1 MNKTPIQELIDYC
14 VNNKRHHHCDS
25 IHNPIEY
32 LEYKD
37 LIGKLSR
44 YLEKEKQFCFDCFNA
59 GANYND
65 DSYRWEKE
73 PNFDQF
79 YSKFTNQQK

>member
-44 YLEKEKQFCFDCFNA
+44 CQQKEKQFGFDCFEA
-59 GANYND
+59 GRSK
-65 DSYRWEKE
+65 SYGE
-73 PNFDQF
+73 PDWSDFDGYYF
-79 YSKFTNQQK
+79 CKFSKQQKQ